1 MGHSIVTGIV
11 NGVAQP
17 LFVETQDDRERQA
30 RVFRKMLRFTCFLA
44 FPIMFGLSIIS
55 RELILIALGAK
66 WEMATRILMLLCIS
80 GAFLPATTLYTQY
93 LLSRGRSGTYMWGLI
108 AMVVCQLI
116 AAIFSAPFGVMVM
129 LLPYIGINFLWVGVW
144 HYFVRQELHIGYGQ
158 VLRDISPF
166 LFVAVGVMGGVYL
179 GIGQLHWN
187 LLASLL
193 AKVVC
198 AALLYPALLWMMRS
212 DILQESI
219 DYLLKKRRKA

>member
-1 MGHSIVTGIV
+1 MGHSVVTGIV

-55 RELILIALGAK
+55 RELILIALGEK
-66 WEMATRILMLLCIS
+66 WEMATRILILLCIS
-80 GAFLPATTLYTQY
+80 GAFLPASTLYTQF

-108 AMVVCQLI
+108 AMVIFQLI

-129 LLPYIGINFLWVGVW
+129 LLPYIIINFLWVGVW
-144 HYFVRQELHIGYGQ
+144 HFFVRQELSIGYRQ
-158 VLRDISPF
+158 VLWDIAPF
-166 LFVAVGVMGGVYL
+166 LLVSVGVMGGVYL
-179 GIGQLHWN
+179 GIEQLKWS

-193 AKVVC
+193 AKIVC
-198 AALLYPALLWMMRS
+198 AAPLYPLILWTLHS

-219 DYLLKKRRKA
+219 DYLLKKRRKV